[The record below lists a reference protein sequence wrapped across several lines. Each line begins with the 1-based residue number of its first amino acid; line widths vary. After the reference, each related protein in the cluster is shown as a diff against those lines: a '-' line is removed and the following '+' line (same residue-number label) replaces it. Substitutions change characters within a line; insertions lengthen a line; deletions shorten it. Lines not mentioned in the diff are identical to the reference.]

1 MDVLDIARWQFGIIT
16 VYHFLFVPITI
27 GLSAIVA
34 GFETAWVRT
43 GNEHWLRLTK
53 FFGKLFLIN
62 FAIGVVTGIVQE
74 FQFGMNWSDYSRF
87 VGDIFGAPLAIEG
100 LLAFF
105 LESTFLGLWIF
116 GWDKLPRGLHAA
128 CIWLVHIGTLL
139 SAYFILAANS
149 WMQHPVGYTFNP
161 DTGRAELTDFWAV
174 MTNKVQMVTF
184 PHTVTAAYMTGGAFV
199 VGIAFW
205 LMIRGRTPEAD
216 RPLYRRAVRV
226 GAAVTLVAGL
236 GVAVTGDLQGKVM
249 TEVQPMKMAAA
260 EALYD
265 TEKPAAFSI
274 LTIGSLDGSEE
285 KFAIKIPHVLSFL
298 ATGSTDGEVL
308 GINQLREQYKAKYG
322 QDPGAKYY
330 SPGDYTPVIPIT
342 YWTFRLMIGLGVL
355 AAAAAAVMLWLTRRG
370 RAGVRPS
377 RGWVW
382 LAVAVPLMP
391 VVANSFGWIFTEMGR
406 QPWAVFGLMTTATA
420 VSPGVSVGE
429 ALTSV
434 IVLTL
439 LYAVLAVIEI
449 GLMVKYVRAGAEPFV
464 EPPDPKLGQPSD
476 EPLAFAY

>member
-27 GLSAIVA
+27 GMSAIIA

-43 GNEHWLRLTK
+43 GHEHWLRLTK

-116 GWDKLPRGLHAA
+116 GWDKLPRALHAA
-128 CIWLVHIGTLL
+128 CMWLVHIGTLL
-139 SAYFILAANS
+139 SAFFILAANS
-149 WMQHPVGYTFNP
+149 WMQHPVGYRFNP

-174 MTNKVQMVTF
+174 LVNKVQLASF
-184 PHTVTAAYMTGGAFV
+184 PHTITACYLTGGAFI
-199 VGIAFW
+199 VGVAFW
-205 LMIRGRTPEAD
+205 LMLRRSTPDAD
-216 RPLYRRAVRV
+216 RPMYRKAVRV
-226 GAAVTLVAGL
+226 GAAVALVAGL
-236 GVAVTGDLQGKVM
+236 GVAVTGDYQGKVM
-249 TEVQPMKMAAA
+249 TDVQPMKMAAA
-260 EALYD
+260 EALYN
-265 TEKPAAFSI
+265 TEQPASFS
-274 LTIGSLDGSEE
+274 LFTIGSLDGSRE
-285 KFAIKIPHVLSFL
+285 KFAIKVPRLLSFL
-298 ATGSTDGEVL
+298 ATGSVDGKVE
-308 GINQLREQYKAKYG
+308 GINQLRARYQAKYG

-330 SPGDYTPVIPIT
+330 SPGSYTPIIPIT
-342 YWTFRLMIGLGVL
+342 YWTFRIMIGLGIV
-355 AAAAAAVMLWLTRRG
+355 AAAGAALVLWVTRKG
-370 RAGVRPS
+370 RLPRARP
-377 RGWVW
+377 WVW
-382 LAVAVPLMP
+382 LAISLPLLPVA
-391 VVANSFGWIFTEMGR
+391 ANSFGWIFTEMGR

-434 IVLTL
+434 VALTL

-449 GLMVKYVRAGAEPFV
+449 GLMLKYVRAGAEEFV
-464 EPPDPKLGQPSD
+464 EPPDPTLGEPSD